1 MKRNNSQNPYIYL
14 EIDKA
19 ANRIRI
25 EDFKINTSMFI
36 LLLAELLITFCKRKK
51 KNTTQMVET
60 IVKTIYKK
68 YALEKNDDK
77 KEL

>member
-1 MKRNNSQNPYIYL
+1 
-14 EIDKA
+14 
-19 ANRIRI
+19 
-25 EDFKINTSMFI
+25 MFI

-51 KNTTQMVET
+51 KNTTQIVET